1 MDREIDLSFRRTRIL
16 RRASLAALV
25 VATAAVV
32 FIWGPRLIQPTVARA
47 RIRTARVDAGPMEA
61 QITASGTVTPEFEQ
75 VISSPVNARVLK
87 ILKRPGA
94 ILSKGEA
101 ILELGL
107 NLAVREGEFIS
118 IMGPSGSGKSTLLN
132 VIGLLDAPSGGSV
145 TINQKPVTSSATSTS
160 RTSAMPRSAS
170 SSRPS
175 ISSTT

>member
-25 VATAAVV
+25 VAAAAVV

-94 ILSKGEA
+94 ILSIG
-101 ILELGL
+101 I
-107 NLAVREGEFIS
+107 
-118 IMGPSGSGKSTLLN
+118 KS
-132 VIGLLDAPSGGSV
+132 
-145 TINQKPVTSSATSTS
+145 
-160 RTSAMPRSAS
+160 
-170 SSRPS
+170 
-175 ISSTT
+175 